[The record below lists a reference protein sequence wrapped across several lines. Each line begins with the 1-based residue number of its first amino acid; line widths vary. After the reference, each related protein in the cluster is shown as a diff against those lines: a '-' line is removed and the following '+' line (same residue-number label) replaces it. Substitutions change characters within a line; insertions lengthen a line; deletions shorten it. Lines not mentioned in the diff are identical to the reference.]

1 MKVPELVG
9 RSGSMLLHFY
19 SDVAYNMTGFNITFS
34 VDACPT
40 ENTELTCSGHGT
52 CDPSSGNCSCD
63 QDFKGAACSVPA
75 CPGNCGNGGT
85 GTALIS
91 CHIWFSP
98 GPECFESKTTLLDL
112 YLLHNISQNF
122 YIQCLQR

>member
-52 CDPSSGNCSCD
+52 CDPSSGACSCD
-63 QDFKGAACSVPA
+63 QDFKGTACSVPA

-91 CHIWFSP
+91 YHVVFDFDILCGGVGSCKRFSTER
-98 GPECFESKTTLLDL
+98 GGLSVARF
-112 YLLHNISQNF
+112 
-122 YIQCLQR
+122 